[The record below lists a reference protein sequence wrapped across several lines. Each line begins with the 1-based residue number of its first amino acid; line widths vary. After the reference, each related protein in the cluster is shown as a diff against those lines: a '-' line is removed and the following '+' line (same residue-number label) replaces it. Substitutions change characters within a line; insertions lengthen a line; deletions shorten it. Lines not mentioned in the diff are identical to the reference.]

1 MTSFKNIPGP
11 IPSPRW
17 VCETPFKPA
26 LRSPGQLAHAQVGGV
41 CWEVRQLKFVG
52 GGRWLVAAGG
62 FAPGT
67 RSENREERKEGTV
80 NGTGTGSSPSGPPQA
95 SCHRSPGLLGVF
107 LRSLEKVLELSCC
120 SR

>member
-41 CWEVRQLKFVG
+41 CWEVRQLKFG
-52 GGRWLVAAGG
+52 GGEGGGWWLLGG
-62 FAPGT
+62 LHQEPDLKT
-67 RSENREERKEGTV
+67 ERKEKK
-80 NGTGTGSSPSGPPQA
+80 
-95 SCHRSPGLLGVF
+95 GL
-107 LRSLEKVLELSCC
+107 
-120 SR
+120 